1 MSRRSDGSRAKAG
14 VLAAVMPSRF
24 GMDASP
30 VRWTLAAGVGVSALR
45 AMVQWASPWPLK
57 LIFDTVLG
65 SRPLPQLLSWLPA
78 TRVARLDVMAGA
90 MVVIAILLGIFAYA
104 TNALLANAGQ
114 RMVFDLRCRLFNHLE
129 RQSMEFHASN
139 SVGDLLSR
147 LGGDIQAIQGVVAN
161 VVPILV
167 ENSLTILGIVVIML
181 FVDWRYTIVILSLLP
196 VMYLTVR
203 HYLTAIKKSQRQAR
217 DVEGRATAFAQEVLI
232 SLPVVQAFGAEAR
245 EGRRYAD
252 LADEGLRA
260 NKRSVLL
267 QSRFTP
273 LVTATMAV
281 STAGVVYFG
290 ARAVISG
297 SLTPGDLLVFS
308 AYLRGIYTPV
318 RQLAKMA
325 GMLGRGQASADRVK
339 EVLATSA
346 EPPQPLKPRHLGW
359 PKGEIRFE
367 GVTYVYAGASAP
379 SLEAMNLEIRAG
391 SSHALVGAT
400 GSGKSTLVKMIPR
413 FLDPQRGRITL
424 DGIDLR
430 ELSLTELRSRIAL
443 VPQEPSLMGET
454 VWENIAYGLQ
464 TRSRLGA
471 IDAAK
476 RAGVHEVLSSLR
488 DGYDTLVGERG
499 SALSGGQRQC
509 VAFARAMAR
518 NAAIILLDEPAAGL
532 DAETEAVLLDALGR
546 LAEGRTMVHV
556 THHITT
562 VANADRITL
571 LSQGRVVEEGSHREL
586 LAAEGAYTSLHQ
598 SRGHLSVFVP
608 AEQVS

>member
-1 MSRRSDGSRAKAG
+1 MQKPGDRHSSLRGKLTALNPA
-14 VLAAVMPSRF
+14 RF
-24 GMDASP
+24 GMDVSL
-30 VRWTLAAGVGVSALR
+30 VRGTLAAGVGFSALR
-45 AMVQWASPWPLK
+45 AMVQWGAPWPLK
-57 LIFDTVLG
+57 LIFDSVLG
-65 SRPLPQLLSWLPA
+65 SRPLPHLLRGLPSG
-78 TRVARLDVMAGA
+78 RMGKLDLLAGA
-90 MVVIAILLGIFAYA
+90 MVVIAILLALFAYA

-129 RQSMEFHASN
+129 RQSMEFHGAN

-147 LGGDIQAIQGVVAN
+147 LGGDIQAIQGVVVN

-167 ENSLTILGIVVIML
+167 ENGLTILGIVVIML
-181 FVDWRYTIVILSLLP
+181 FVDWHYTILILSLLP
-196 VMYLTVR
+196 IMYVTVR
-203 HYLTAIKKSQRQAR
+203 HYLGAIKKSQRQAR
-217 DVEGRATAFAQEVLI
+217 DIEGRASSFAQEVLI
-232 SLPVVQAFGAEAR
+232 SLPVVQAFGAEDR
-245 EGRRYAD
+245 EGRRYAA
-252 LADEGLRA
+252 LADEGLEA

-281 STAGVVYFG
+281 STAAVVYFG

-346 EPPQPLKPRHLGW
+346 EPPQILRPRQLGW

-367 GVTYVYAGASAP
+367 GVTYTYAAASTP
-379 SLEAMNLEIRAG
+379 SLDDLHLQIRAG

-413 FLDPQRGRITL
+413 FLDPHRGKITI
-424 DGIDLR
+424 DGVDLR
-430 ELSLTELRSRIAL
+430 DLSLAELRSRIAL

-471 IDAAK
+471 IEAAK
-476 RAGVHEVLSSLR
+476 RAGVDEVLSALR
-488 DGYDTLVGERG
+488 DGYDTVVGERG
-499 SALSGGQRQC
+499 TALSGGQRQC

-518 NAAIILLDEPAAGL
+518 NAPIILLDEPAAGL
-532 DAETEAVLLDALGR
+532 DAETESVLLEALRR

-556 THHITT
+556 THHMAT
-562 VANADRITL
+562 VTDADQITL
-571 LSQGRVVEEGSHREL
+571 LSQGRVAEEGSHREL
-586 LAAEGAYTSLHQ
+586 LAAGRAYRALHD
-598 SRGHLSVFVP
+598 SRGRLSVLRP
-608 AEQVS
+608 TEQVS

>member
-1 MSRRSDGSRAKAG
+1 
-14 VLAAVMPSRF
+14 
-24 GMDASP
+24 
-30 VRWTLAAGVGVSALR
+30 
-45 AMVQWASPWPLK
+45 
-57 LIFDTVLG
+57 
-65 SRPLPQLLSWLPA
+65 
-78 TRVARLDVMAGA
+78 
-90 MVVIAILLGIFAYA
+90 
-104 TNALLANAGQ
+104 
-114 RMVFDLRCRLFNHLE
+114 
-129 RQSMEFHASN
+129 
-139 SVGDLLSR
+139 
-147 LGGDIQAIQGVVAN
+147 
-161 VVPILV
+161 
-167 ENSLTILGIVVIML
+167 
-181 FVDWRYTIVILSLLP
+181 
-196 VMYLTVR
+196 
-203 HYLTAIKKSQRQAR
+203 
-217 DVEGRATAFAQEVLI
+217 
-232 SLPVVQAFGAEAR
+232 
-245 EGRRYAD
+245 
-252 LADEGLRA
+252 
-260 NKRSVLL
+260 
-267 QSRFTP
+267 
-273 LVTATMAV
+273 
-281 STAGVVYFG
+281 
-290 ARAVISG
+290 
-297 SLTPGDLLVFS
+297 TPGDLLVFS

-379 SLEAMNLEIRAG
+379 SLEAMTLEIGAG

-424 DGIDLR
+424 DGVDLR

-532 DAETEAVLLDALGR
+532 DTETEAVLLDALER

-571 LSQGRVVEEGSHREL
+571 LSQGRVVEEGSHSEL

>member
-1 MSRRSDGSRAKAG
+1 
-14 VLAAVMPSRF
+14 MPSRF

-30 VRWTLAAGVGVSALR
+30 VRRTLAAGVGISALR
-45 AMVQWASPWPLK
+45 AMVQWAAPWPLK

-65 SRPLPQLLSWLPA
+65 SRPLPHLLSWLPT
-78 TRVARLDVMAGA
+78 TRMGRLDAMAGA
-90 MVVIAILLGIFAYA
+90 MVVIAVLLGVMAYA

-129 RQSMEFHASN
+129 RQSMEYHASN

-147 LGGDIQAIQGVVAN
+147 LGGDIQAIQGVVVN

-167 ENSLTILGIVVIML
+167 ENGLTILGMVVIML

-203 HYLTAIKKSQRQAR
+203 HYLSAIKKSQRQAR
-217 DVEGRATAFAQEVLI
+217 DVEGKATAFAQEVLI

-245 EGRRYAD
+245 EGHRYAN
-252 LADEGLRA
+252 LADESLRA

-273 LVTATMAV
+273 LVSATMAV

-290 ARAVISG
+290 ARAVVSG

-346 EPPQPLKPRHLGW
+346 EPPQAPRPRRLGW

-367 GVTYVYAGASAP
+367 GVTYSYAGAPAP
-379 SLEAMNLEIRAG
+379 SLEEMNLEIRAG
-391 SSHALVGAT
+391 NSHALVGAT
-400 GSGKSTLVKMIPR
+400 GSGKSTLVKLIPR
-413 FLDPQRGRITL
+413 FLDPQRGRVTL
-424 DGIDLR
+424 DGVDLR
-430 ELSLTELRSRIAL
+430 DLSLAELRSRIAL

-471 IDAAK
+471 IDAAR

-532 DAETEAVLLDALGR
+532 DAETEAVLLDSLGR

-562 VANADRITL
+562 VADADRITL
-571 LSQGRVVEEGSHREL
+571 LAQGRVVEEGSHREL
-586 LAAEGAYTSLHQ
+586 LAAGGAYTSLHQ

-608 AEQVS
+608 SEQVS